1 MLDVEG
7 RHPAVQEYGDRFEV
21 AHLPEGLPR
30 RVMTAYR
37 ELAVRLLV
45 LLPDGPLLT
54 NALHQAWQ
62 SKNEAVMLAVR
73 VQQGKAVRS
82 DG

>member
-7 RHPAVQEYGDRFEV
+7 RHPAVREYRDRFEV
-21 AHLPEGLPR
+21 DHLPEGLPR
-30 RVMTAYR
+30 RVMSACR

-54 NALHQAWQ
+54 NALHDAWR

-73 VQQGKAVRS
+73 TQRADV